1 MPENMQ
7 RTGRVLPVSMVRAIV
22 TLIRPYQWVKNA
34 FVLVPLFFGGQLW
47 NVWCW
52 RQAIITF
59 FAFSF
64 IASAVYCINDLKDIE
79 ADKSHPKKCR
89 RPLASGAIK
98 PYQAII
104 ISCILIV
111 SSLTIC
117 LLWLDSRALNVASLI
132 VSYFVIN
139 MAYCFKLKHYAIID
153 VFIISLG
160 FVIRLI
166 AGGISCHIWL
176 SPWIVL
182 MTFLLA
188 LFLAFA
194 KRRDDLTIYEN
205 DNVLVRKN
213 IVRYNLPFLNLTLG
227 VVGTITIVCYI
238 MYTVSPQVISNFHTD
253 YVYVT
258 SIFVLIAILRYL
270 QVAIVDGKSGSP
282 TKVLLRDRFIQSC
295 IALWILSFIII
306 LYV

>member
-1 MPENMQ
+1 M
-7 RTGRVLPVSMVRAIV
+7 
-22 TLIRPYQWVKNA
+22 
-34 FVLVPLFFGGQLW
+34 PLFFGGQLW

-52 RQAIITF
+52 HQAIATF

-79 ADKSHPKKCR
+79 ADRSHPKKCK
-89 RPLASGAIK
+89 RPLASGKLK
-98 PYQAII
+98 PSFAVTMA
-104 ISCILIV
+104 CILV
-111 SSLTIC
+111 ALSLSLSF
-117 LLWLDSRALNVASLI
+117 LLIDDSALTVALI
-132 VSYFVIN
+132 IALYFGMN

-153 VFIISLG
+153 VFILSLG
-160 FVIRLI
+160 FVMRLL
-166 AGGISCHIWL
+166 AGGISCNIWL

-194 KRRDDLTIYEN
+194 KRRDDMIIYEN

-213 IVRYNLPFLNLTLG
+213 IIRYNLPFLNLTLG
-227 VVGTITIVCYI
+227 IIGAITIVCYI
-238 MYTVSPQVISNFHTD
+238 MYTVSPQVTSNFHTD

-270 QVAIVDGKSGSP
+270 QVTIVDGKSGSP
-282 TKVLLRDRFIQSC
+282 TKVLLRDRFIQAC
-295 IALWILSFIII
+295 IVLWLLSFVII
-306 LYV
+306 LYVWE

>member
-1 MPENMQ
+1 MLQ
-7 RTGRVLPVSMVRAIV
+7 SIIL
-22 TLIRPYQWVKNA
+22 LIRPHQWVKNA
-34 FVLVPLFFGGQLW
+34 FVFLPLFFGGYLFDT
-47 NVWCW
+47 WCW
-52 RQAIITF
+52 HQTLVTF

-64 IASAVYCINDLKDIE
+64 IASAVYCVNDLKDIE
-79 ADKSHPKKCR
+79 ADKKHPKKCL

-104 ISCILIV
+104 IASILGMLSLTVCFLFLGNYSIKVALLIV
-111 SSLTIC
+111 LYF
-117 LLWLDSRALNVASLI
+117 LL
-132 VSYFVIN
+132 N
-139 MAYCFKLKHYAIID
+139 MVYCFKLKQYAIID
-153 VFIISLG
+153 VFILSLG
-160 FVIRLI
+160 FVIRLV

-182 MTFLLA
+182 MTFLLS

-194 KRRDDLTIYEN
+194 KRRDDMLIYEN
-205 DNVLVRKN
+205 ENVIVRKN
-213 IVRYNLPFLNLTLG
+213 IVRYNLPFLNLTLSIIA
-227 VVGTITIVCYI
+227 TITIVCYI

-270 QVAIVDGKSGSP
+270 QVTIVDGKSGSP
-282 TKVLLRDRFIQSC
+282 TKVLLKDRFIQSC
-295 IALWILSFIII
+295 IGLWILSFLII